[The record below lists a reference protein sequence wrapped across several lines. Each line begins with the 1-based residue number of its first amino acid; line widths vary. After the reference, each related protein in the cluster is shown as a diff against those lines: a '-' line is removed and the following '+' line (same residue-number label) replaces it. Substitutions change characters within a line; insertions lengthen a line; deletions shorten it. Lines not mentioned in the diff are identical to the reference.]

1 MIYYIIKY
9 NIIYS
14 DILHNIIKFCNKFEI
29 DFNTQSIKNKKQL
42 MIYYS
47 ILQLLI
53 ELKNNNLDKP
63 IIIFEKIIKDS
74 TIESCLNKI
83 SKILIIPIYYCEK
96 YDNSEGMNKEISMK
110 ADIFYEKN
118 TFNSKKLK
126 KLLMGNN
133 FNALSEKITNFKL
146 LVNRQ

>member
-9 NIIYS
+9 NILYNN
-14 DILHNIIKFCNKFEI
+14 ILHDIIKFCNKFEI

-42 MIYYS
+42 IIYYS

-63 IIIFEKIIKDS
+63 IIIFEKTIKDY

-83 SKILIIPIYYCEK
+83 SKILIIPIYYL
-96 YDNSEGMNKEISMK
+96 DNI
-110 ADIFYEKN
+110 
-118 TFNSKKLK
+118 
-126 KLLMGNN
+126 LL
-133 FNALSEKITNFKL
+133 
-146 LVNRQ
+146 

>member
-1 MIYYIIKY
+1 M
-9 NIIYS
+9 
-14 DILHNIIKFCNKFEI
+14 
-29 DFNTQSIKNKKQL
+29 
-42 MIYYS
+42 
-47 ILQLLI
+47 QLLI

-63 IIIFEKIIKDS
+63 IIIFEKTIKDY

-118 TFNSKKLK
+118 TFNSNKLK

-133 FNALSEKITNFKL
+133 FNALSEKITDFKL